1 MAKHLIVVPLDGS
14 ELSER
19 AIPYAALYAKT
30 FGGRILLTTVWEGAE
45 QALIETLPAVADDLF
60 KEGETYYEKY
70 LAEVAGKYAADG
82 VEIDAEVLT
91 GKPADTILKLLVE
104 RHADVLVLATHG
116 RSGIGRW
123 WYGSVAGEIAQQA
136 TIPRIIVGPK
146 VLSQPT
152 KAIKVDGVLVPLDGS
167 KLSESALEHGARIAN
182 AFGAALHVVQA
193 ISPVAQTYLFDVP
206 SVTSVDVQARIDE
219 GVGEYLANIA
229 RKLENEATV
238 KTNVLRGPAADV
250 LVDYIEEHGI
260 DLVVMA
266 SHGRGGLARVAL
278 GSVADRMLQS
288 DAPVFLIRPSE
299 QAE

>member
-1 MAKHLIVVPLDGS
+1 MAEQLIVVPLDGS

-19 AIPYAALYAKT
+19 AVPYAALYAKT
-30 FGGRILLTTVWEGAE
+30 FGGRILLATVWEGAE

-60 KEGETYYEKY
+60 KEGENYYEKY
-70 LAEVAGKYAADG
+70 LASVAEKYLADG
-82 VEIDAEVLT
+82 VKVDAEVLT
-91 GKPADTILKLLVE
+91 GKPADTILKLIEE

-167 KLSESALEHGARIAN
+167 KLSEAALEHGARIAN

-238 KTNVLRGPAADV
+238 KTHVLRGPAADV